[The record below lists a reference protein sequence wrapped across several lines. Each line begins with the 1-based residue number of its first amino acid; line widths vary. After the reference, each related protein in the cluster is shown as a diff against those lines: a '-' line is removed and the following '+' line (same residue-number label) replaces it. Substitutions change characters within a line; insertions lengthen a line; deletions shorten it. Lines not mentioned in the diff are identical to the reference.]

1 MFLFKK
7 VGELNAYLSGKKS
20 QNQTIGFV
28 PTMGALHKGHLALV
42 AAAKARTDIVVCS
55 IYVNPTQ
62 FNNAEDLEKYPRTIE
77 TDLALL
83 AQQGCDVVFLPQT
96 AEMYPEGE
104 EAGTYEF
111 GKVTN
116 LLEGAF
122 RPGHFD
128 GVITIVKK
136 LFDSVKPH
144 EVFFGQKDFQQCMV
158 VRELIRYFKMPV
170 VFNMV
175 PTVREADGLALSS
188 RNVRLLPADREAALT
203 LYKVLSHIK
212 KHKTTH
218 SYTTLKKEAEAM
230 IAAWPVLKLEYL
242 EVVDAETLTA
252 VSESQAGREEAAL
265 IACWCGQVRLIDNM
279 LLND

>member
-1 MFLFKK
+1 

-42 AAAKARTDIVVCS
+42 AAAKARTDVVVCS

-111 GKVTN
+111 GKVTH

-158 VRELIRYFKMPV
+158 VRDLIRYFKMPV

-188 RNVRLLPADREAALT
+188 RNVRLQPEDREAALT

-212 KHKTTH
+212 KHKTV
-218 SYTTLKKEAEAM
+218 SLYTDLKKEAEAM

-242 EVVDAETLTA
+242 EVVDAESLTP
-252 VSESQAGREEAAL
+252 VSETQAGREEVAL